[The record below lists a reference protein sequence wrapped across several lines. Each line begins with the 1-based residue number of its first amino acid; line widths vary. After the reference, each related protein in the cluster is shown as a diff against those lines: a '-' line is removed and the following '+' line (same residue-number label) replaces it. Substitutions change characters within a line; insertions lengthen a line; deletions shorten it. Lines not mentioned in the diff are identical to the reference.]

1 MPVATTPFF
10 QIGENAAM
18 KSPTRPNR
26 LAPLLVLAMLAVL
39 GCSSE
44 VPVPDGVPTAA
55 YLGGNWWNGE
65 SFESRTVYV
74 VGGTLGFRPPSRID
88 REVALAGGW
97 VVPPFGEAHAHHF
110 EAPGL
115 SKAMNAQLL
124 KQGVF
129 YGMSLTNWADMKEE
143 LLPFYERA
151 ETIDVAFADLG
162 LTASYG
168 HPIMI
173 YENLARQRFDFDAT
187 EVELFHDRRAEG
199 RAYLIFD
206 SVDDVDAKWPEVI
219 ASRPDL
225 LKIFLFITERWEEI
239 ARDTTRLGGGLHP
252 EVARAL
258 VARAHKEGLRV
269 SAHVETAHD
278 FRLAVEMGVDIIAHL
293 PGYQVGRHDS
303 EDVPELYRVRAA
315 DGRISAADA
324 ELAAERGVIVIP
336 TPISPPRGA
345 DMREEALA
353 FFTEQLGTLR
363 DAGVVMAIGS
373 DAFGGTPL
381 GEVTT
386 LASLNVFSNEELL
399 EMWGRNT
406 ARAIFPDR
414 RVGRL
419 TPGHEASFLVLACD
433 PVTDFDCVQD
443 IRLRVKAGRVLDPSS
458 PE

>member
-1 MPVATTPFF
+1 
-10 QIGENAAM
+10 M
-18 KSPTRPNR
+18 KSPIRPKR

-55 YLGGNWWNGE
+55 YLDGNWWNGE

-74 VGGTLGFRPPSRID
+74 VGDTLGFRPPSRID

-115 SKAMNAQLL
+115 SETMNAQLL
-124 KQGVF
+124 EQGVF

-173 YENLARQRFDFDAT
+173 YENLARRRFDFDAT
-187 EVELFHDRRAEG
+187 EVELFHDRRGEG

-225 LKIFLFITERWEEI
+225 LKIFLLVTERWEEI
-239 ARDTTRLGGGLHP
+239 ARDTTRLGGGLSP

-258 VARAHKEGLRV
+258 VDRAHEEGLRV
-269 SAHVETAHD
+269 AAHVETAHD

-293 PGYQVGRHDS
+293 PGYQVRIDPGDL
-303 EDVPELYRVRAA
+303 EDVPAAYRVSEAS
-315 DGRISAADA
+315 GRISTADA

-336 TPISPPRGA
+336 TPISPPGEA
-345 DMREEALA
+345 GMREEARD
-353 FFTEQLGTLR
+353 FFSEQLRTLR
-363 DAGVVMAIGS
+363 EAGVVMAVGS

-381 GEVTT
+381 AEVTT

-399 EMWGRNT
+399 AMWGRNT
-406 ARAIFPDR
+406 AQAIFPDR

-419 TPGHEASFLVLACD
+419 TSGYEASFLVLACN

-443 IRLRVKAGRVLDPSS
+443 IRLSVKEGRVLAASS

>member
-1 MPVATTPFF
+1 
-10 QIGENAAM
+10 M
-18 KSPTRPNR
+18 KRPTRRNR
-26 LAPLLVLAMLAVL
+26 LAPLLVLATLAVP
-39 GCSSE
+39 GCGSD

-55 YLGGNWWNGE
+55 YVGGLWWNGE
-65 SFESRTVYV
+65 GFETRTVYT
-74 VGGTLGFRPPSRID
+74 VGDTLVFRTPSRID
-88 REVALAGGW
+88 REVDLAGGW

-115 SKAMNAQLL
+115 SEAMNEQLL
-124 KQGVF
+124 VQGVF
-129 YGMSLTNWADMKEE
+129 YGMSLTNWADRKEDV
-143 LLPFYERA
+143 LPFYERA

-168 HPIMI
+168 HPIMV

-187 EVELFHDRRAEG
+187 EVELFHDRRGEG

-206 SVDDVDAKWPEVI
+206 SVDDVDAKWPQVI

-225 LKIFLFITERWEEI
+225 LKIFLLVTERWEEI
-239 ARDTTRLGGGLHP
+239 ARDTTRLGGGLRP

-258 VARAHKEGLRV
+258 VSRAHEEGLRV

-278 FRLAVEMGVDIIAHL
+278 FRLAVEMGVDVIAHL
-293 PGYQVGRHDS
+293 PGYQVRIDPADL
-303 EDVPELYRVRAA
+303 EDVPAAYRVSEASS
-315 DGRISAADA
+315 RISAADA

-336 TPISPPRGA
+336 TPISPPDEAGL
-345 DMREEALA
+345 REEARA
-353 FFTEQLGTLR
+353 FFSEQLGTLR

-386 LASLNVFSNEELL
+386 LASLDVFSNEELL

-406 ARAIFPDR
+406 AQAIFPER

-419 TPGHEASFLVLACD
+419 APGYEASFLVLACH
-433 PVTDFDCVQD
+433 PVSDLDCVQD
-443 IRLRVKAGRVLDPSS
+443 IRHRVKEGRVLDVSS
-458 PE
+458 PG